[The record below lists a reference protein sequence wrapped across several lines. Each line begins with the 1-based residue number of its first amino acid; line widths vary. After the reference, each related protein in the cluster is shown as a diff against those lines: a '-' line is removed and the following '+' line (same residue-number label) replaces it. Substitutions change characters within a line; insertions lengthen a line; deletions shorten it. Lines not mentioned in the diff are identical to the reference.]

1 VLQSIIISSSSSS
14 SRRMSH
20 PPQLP
25 QPPQPPPAPLPAR
38 DNVQATYA
46 PLAEAGEYRSG
57 AVLVAVAAPTPLPGR
72 ATPPTSPSDATSA
85 EFSPTCAQGL
95 PPGSGTVEYDINS
108 VETIRLCDELGVEWC
123 VDPDQPECQVGPLL
137 MTDRGQLD
145 LYVTD
150 TVLMQKK
157 RPALKSIARKLLV
170 RSPLRGQVEE
180 AVHNGHPHQPR
191 PRVRQ
196 RDDGAGLDG

>member
-1 VLQSIIISSSSSS
+1 VLQSISRSSSSSSS

-20 PPQLP
+20 PPQ
-25 QPPQPPPAPLPAR
+25 PPQPPPAQLPAR

-72 ATPPTSPSDATSA
+72 PTPPTLPSDAPSA

-108 VETIRLCDELGVEWC
+108 VETIRLCDELASSGA
-123 VDPDQPECQVGPLL
+123 LI
-137 MTDRGQLD
+137 TTSR
-145 LYVTD
+145 
-150 TVLMQKK
+150 TVRL
-157 RPALKSIARKLLV
+157 
-170 RSPLRGQVEE
+170 
-180 AVHNGHPHQPR
+180 
-191 PRVRQ
+191 
-196 RDDGAGLDG
+196 GLFS